1 MMGEVPVLGPSSGAD
16 RRRGR
21 RGVVAPTSPAAS
33 PPTTMIEI
41 DAPVDFDDFYVRE
54 HDRITRAL
62 AVTFGD
68 ADLAREAVDEA
79 MTRVLQRWRTVGRLE
94 RPGGWVY
101 RVAVNWA
108 RSAMRQRR
116 RRRERPL
123 YEREGVELGVS
134 GSVGTEPAVG
144 RALRSLDLRYRSVV
158 VCRYLLE
165 MSEGQTAAA
174 LDIPA
179 GTVKSRLHRAAQLLR
194 VELAHLSDASDE
206 TEDRDASRPRPL
218 IDDEDGGR

>member
-1 MMGEVPVLGPSSGAD
+1 M
-16 RRRGR
+16 
-21 RGVVAPTSPAAS
+21 
-33 PPTTMIEI
+33 
-41 DAPVDFDDFYVRE
+41 
-54 HDRITRAL
+54 
-62 AVTFGD
+62 
-68 ADLAREAVDEA
+68 
-79 MTRVLQRWRTVGRLE
+79 
-94 RPGGWVY
+94 
-101 RVAVNWA
+101 
-108 RSAMRQRR
+108 
-116 RRRERPL
+116 
-123 YEREGVELGVS
+123 
-134 GSVGTEPAVG
+134 G